1 MIIDLP
7 TFENFLVTAIVTMV
21 RTIVEA
27 SPTILGGVVVAAW
40 LRTQATPE
48 KIETIFCGDGIQG
61 SLRTVLVGMTLPV
74 CSIGILPVL
83 RELRLLGLSTSKLI
97 TLGISAPLINP
108 FTLLFGLTVL
118 SFPLFLMM
126 VAVSVSLAI
135 VVGEVGG
142 RFAFGGEVNSVPRPE
157 SLTGGTRMRNLLVA
171 SSRLVTGRTVVD
183 LVVTIVFAILTI
195 AFIRGGAFDLLCE
208 SSNQSGTGIA
218 SLLTLTQYVSPSRA
232 IIQLGGIEDANLSTA
247 TGLGIF
253 LCGTG
258 IAGASILTLLQWHGW
273 RRSLAITI
281 AFLLFV
287 GLISH
292 LSKYVLTTTVIEVA
306 ETTSLDNLMRPN
318 FASFQQIGTALNESL
333 TFLNTFMLFGGAA
346 VSLLAIGGIFV
357 RLTKIGFRDDDPDVA
372 ASQNDGRMSKAL
384 PASQLGAVAIAVI
397 GILFCASAFIF
408 FPSPSEAIQ
417 EMDRLQL
424 DAGLEVQTGNVNAAI
439 DRLAAWDSAAANVPI
454 GAAIRG
460 SFPTSLQRELTR
472 DLRTELRNIKILVSE
487 GDFGSARKRLPDLKQ
502 RLTKVKDAFNKEAK

>member
-1 MIIDLP
+1 
-7 TFENFLVTAIVTMV
+7 
-21 RTIVEA
+21 
-27 SPTILGGVVVAAW
+27 
-40 LRTQATPE
+40 
-48 KIETIFCGDGIQG
+48 
-61 SLRTVLVGMTLPV
+61 
-74 CSIGILPVL
+74 
-83 RELRLLGLSTSKLI
+83 
-97 TLGISAPLINP
+97 
-108 FTLLFGLTVL
+108 
-118 SFPLFLMM
+118 
-126 VAVSVSLAI
+126 
-135 VVGEVGG
+135 
-142 RFAFGGEVNSVPRPE
+142 
-157 SLTGGTRMRNLLVA
+157 
-171 SSRLVTGRTVVD
+171 
-183 LVVTIVFAILTI
+183 
-195 AFIRGGAFDLLCE
+195 
-208 SSNQSGTGIA
+208 
-218 SLLTLTQYVSPSRA
+218 
-232 IIQLGGIEDANLSTA
+232 
-247 TGLGIF
+247 
-253 LCGTG
+253 
-258 IAGASILTLLQWHGW
+258 
-273 RRSLAITI
+273 
-281 AFLLFV
+281 
-287 GLISH
+287 
-292 LSKYVLTTTVIEVA
+292 
-306 ETTSLDNLMRPN
+306 
-318 FASFQQIGTALNESL
+318 
-333 TFLNTFMLFGGAA
+333 MLFGGAA